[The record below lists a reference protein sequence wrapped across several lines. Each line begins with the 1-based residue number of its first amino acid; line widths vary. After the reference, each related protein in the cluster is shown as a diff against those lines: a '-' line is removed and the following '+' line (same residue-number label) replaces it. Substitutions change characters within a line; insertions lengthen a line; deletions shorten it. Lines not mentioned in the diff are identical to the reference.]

1 MIFVTVGTE
10 QFPFNR
16 LLDWVDRA
24 ICKGKIQ
31 EQVIVQAGACTH
43 EVSGALM
50 HTMLTQKEFR
60 EISQQARVIISHC
73 GEGSF
78 FTLRDLGRDW
88 GKPFI
93 LVPRRHGLEE
103 HVDDHQ
109 WEMAKALDKVGV
121 PMGWMPV
128 DIQDFIQEPPV
139 YREVELPDSF
149 VIDSMIKRYTPVE
162 QGEGVSLEGEGMSM
176 GYA

>member
-16 LLDWVDRA
+16 LLDWVERA
-24 ICKGKIQ
+24 MGKGQIQ
-31 EQVIVQAGACTH
+31 EPVIIQAGACTQI
-43 EVSGALM
+43 VPGALM
-50 HTMLTQKEFR
+50 HTMLTQREFR

-78 FTLRDLGRDW
+78 FALRDLGRDL

-93 LVPRRHGLEE
+93 LVPRRHGLDE

-109 WEMAKALDKVGV
+109 WEMARALDKIGV
-121 PMGWMPV
+121 PIGWIPV
-128 DIQDFIQEPPV
+128 DIQDFIQKPPA

-149 VIDSMIKRYTPVE
+149 VIDSMIKRYTPME
-162 QGEGVSLEGEGMSM
+162 EEAVSLEGKGI
-176 GYA
+176 A

>member
-24 ICKGKIQ
+24 ICKGQIQ
-31 EQVIVQAGACTH
+31 EPVIIQAGTCIQIVPGTI
-43 EVSGALM
+43 M
-50 HTMLTQKEFR
+50 HTILTQKEFK

-78 FTLRDLGRDW
+78 FALRELGRDLGT
-88 GKPFI
+88 PFI
-93 LVPRRHGLEE
+93 LVPRRHGLGE

-109 WEMAKALDKVGV
+109 WEMAKALDKIGV
-121 PMGWMPV
+121 PMGWIPV

-149 VIDSMIKRYTPVE
+149 VIDSMIKRYVPKE
-162 QGEGVSLEGEGMSM
+162 QGEGVSLEGKGI
-176 GYA
+176 A